1 MRKKLTQ
8 EEKKIRTTITINRN
22 LDKIVG
28 DLMPNKSK
36 YIEWLIYQNLSKNNQ
51 LPKDFIL

>member
-1 MRKKLTQ
+1 MRKKLTE

-22 LDKIVG
+22 LDKIVT

-36 YIEWLIYQNLSKNNQ
+36 YIEWLIYQDLSKTNK

>member
-8 EEKKIRTTITINRN
+8 EEKKVRTTITLSRN

-28 DLMPNKSK
+28 ELMPNKSK